1 MNPCSTPDQP
11 LSAQGAIECWYAVMA
26 ALELFDSLWC
36 PGGQM
41 ITVTVISFVV
51 VTTAIVAITATT
63 AISGG
68 VF

>member
-26 ALELFDSLWC
+26 ALDLFDSIWC

-41 ITVTVISFVV
+41 ITVTVISFVAV
-51 VTTAIVAITATT
+51 ITAITAIAATI

>member
-11 LSAQGAIECWYAVMA
+11 LSVRGAIECWYAVMA

-41 ITVTVISFVV
+41 ITVTVISFVAV
-51 VTTAIVAITATT
+51 ITAITAIAAII